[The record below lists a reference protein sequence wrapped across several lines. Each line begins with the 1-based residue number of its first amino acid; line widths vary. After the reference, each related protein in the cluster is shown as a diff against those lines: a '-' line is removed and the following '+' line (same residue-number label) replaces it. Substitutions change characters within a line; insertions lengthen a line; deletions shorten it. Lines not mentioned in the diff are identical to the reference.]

1 MENLKY
7 RQAVTKIKIDGA
19 GAVAVKQCAN
29 QSYGS
34 WLYLRGIRESEF
46 LIYYACCCVI
56 LPNKVWQYK
65 PSAMSFKCVTLY
77 QFLNYNFG
85 IAYFK
90 AAVVL
95 TIVG

>member
-1 MENLKY
+1 MEQEPLLLNNVLINHME
-7 RQAVTKIKIDGA
+7 VGSTKG
-19 GAVAVKQCAN
+19 
-29 QSYGS
+29 
-34 WLYLRGIRESEF
+34 ES